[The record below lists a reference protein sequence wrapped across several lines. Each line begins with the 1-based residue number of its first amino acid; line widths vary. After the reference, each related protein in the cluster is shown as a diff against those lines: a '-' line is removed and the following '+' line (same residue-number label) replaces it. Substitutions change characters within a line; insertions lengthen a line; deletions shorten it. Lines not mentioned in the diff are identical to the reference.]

1 MWLNYNHLQES
12 HFPDIYFLKMVSL
25 DYLIMCSERRDL
37 PREMWV
43 LGGGGGCVPPTNP
56 GPEQNLHSS
65 IGTSLRAIALQK
77 ETQSILLKGQEAP
90 ATLPEICLKPLV
102 K

>member
-1 MWLNYNHLQES
+1 
-12 HFPDIYFLKMVSL
+12 
-25 DYLIMCSERRDL
+25 MCSERTDL

-43 LGGGGGCVPPTNP
+43 RQGEMGFSPTNL
-56 GPEQNLHSS
+56 GQEKNLHAF

-77 ETQSILLKGQEAP
+77 ETQSILLKGQEVP
-90 ATLPEICLKPLV
+90 ATLPDIYLKLPV